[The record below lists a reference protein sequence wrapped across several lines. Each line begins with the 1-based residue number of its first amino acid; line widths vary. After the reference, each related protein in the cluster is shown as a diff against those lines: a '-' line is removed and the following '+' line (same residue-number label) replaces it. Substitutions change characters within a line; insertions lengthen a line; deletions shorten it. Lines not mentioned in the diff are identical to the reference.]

1 VSRVLRTLRVAAP
14 IAVVFALL
22 SQTGAYAATVNVS
35 MTQTLRFSPDPAK
48 AKLGDTIKWTNTST
62 VSHTSTQ
69 DSPLSLWD
77 SGTVAPNGTFSFTIT
92 AAGLYPYHC
101 IFHQASGMVGTAGA
115 RDIVTPAFG
124 PIGTVFTVKVATVT
138 APTGFVYD
146 IQKANPGGGFTD
158 WMTNVTSTSKTWD
171 STGQAAGTYKFRS
184 RLRNT
189 SSGAASG
196 YSPAFSIQ
204 IR

>member
-1 VSRVLRTLRVAAP
+1 VSRVLRSLRLVAP

-22 SQTGAYAATVNVS
+22 SQTGAYAATVSVS
-35 MTQTLRFSPDPAK
+35 MTSNLRFSPDPAK

-62 VSHTSTQ
+62 ATHTSTQ

-77 SGTVAPNGTFSFTIT
+77 SGSVPAGGTFSFTIT

-101 IFHQASGMVGTAGA
+101 TFHQSLGMVGTAGA
-115 RDIVTPAFG
+115 RDIVTPPFG
-124 PIGTVFTVKVATVT
+124 PIGTQFTVKVATVT
-138 APTGFVYD
+138 APAGFVYD

-158 WMTNVTSTSKTWD
+158 WMTNVTSVSKVWD

-189 SSGAASG
+189 STGAASG
-196 YSPAFSIQ
+196 YSPGFSIQ